1 MSLQG
6 AVAAVVARLETV
18 SVDGQAVR
26 VFTDPQD
33 VSPPCLFLP
42 PPSADFMFDKHGAK
56 ATWELFV
63 VAPTAG
69 GNSPA
74 FDVIYAM
81 TDALVALGLPLAS
94 MENYQLTLPSGV
106 IAPAIR
112 VTWPERNI
120 RIGA

>member
-18 SVDGQAVR
+18 SVDGQPVR

-33 VSPPCLFLP
+33 VAPPCLFLP
-42 PPSADFMFDKHGAK
+42 PPTADFQFDKRGGK
-56 ATWELFV
+56 ATWELFI

-74 FDVIYAM
+74 FGVIYAI
-81 TDALVALGLPLAS
+81 TDALVDLGLPLDQ
-94 MENYQLTLPSGV
+94 MENYQLTLPSGNV
-106 IAPAIR
+106 ASAIR
-112 VTWPERNI
+112 VTWPERI